1 MTRYVVSLCDRTG
14 NAVRPWIEA
23 GYMAVT
29 VDMQP
34 ARQEPGRFHIIADV
48 MALGDEF
55 AVQFQPALVLAFP
68 PCTNLAVSG
77 ARWFREEGLA
87 GLVDGLRLVE
97 RCRAICEA
105 SGAPWALENPVSTI
119 STYWRRPDLQF
130 DPYEFAGYAP
140 DPDSDAYTKRTCLW
154 VGGGFRLPSKR
165 PVDPIMGSKMHLL
178 PPSDDRADLR
188 SETPMGFAHAVFAA
202 NAIPARQEAAE

>member
-14 NAVRPWIEA
+14 NAVRPWTDA
-23 GYMAVT
+23 GYTAVT
-29 VDMQP
+29 VDRQP
-34 ARQEPGRFHIIADV
+34 APQESGRFHIVADV

-55 AVQFQPALVLAFP
+55 AAQFRPAVVLAFP

-77 ARWFREEGLA
+77 ARWFRDKGLA

-97 RCRAICEA
+97 QCRAICEA
-105 SGAPWALENPVSTI
+105 SGAPWALENPVSTL

-140 DPDSDAYTKRTCLW
+140 DPDADAYTKRTCLW
-154 VGGGFRLPSKR
+154 AGGGFRLPAKR

-202 NAIPARQEAAE
+202 NAPRLAAAAE